1 MFLWLCSLVLL
12 EHCWWEVPKQNILK
26 QNMFLTTTF
35 SDVGHVHHR
44 SIAENCS
51 DRVAYGNLV
60 NPSSDCCFSGWDPLG
75 ACCTVN
81 GVVQLYVA
89 PAYAMIHHFH
99 LFTSSS
105 HKRQLSL
112 VPCSHWCHP
121 TEIPCFLPPVLFP
134 FSITPWIAHS
144 YLCSEYSFHFFPK
157 QTITFF
163 VSCFKSSF
171 LSIPVVLHTFT
182 YIHW

>member
-26 QNMFLTTTF
+26 QNMFLTTF
-35 SDVGHVHHR
+35 SDVGRIHHR

-60 NPSSDCCFSGWDPLG
+60 NPSSDCCFSGWDSLG
-75 ACCTVN
+75 ARCTVN

-89 PAYAMIHHFH
+89 PAYAMTHHFH
-99 LFTSSS
+99 RSPLPPTNASCP
-105 HKRQLSL
+105 RSL
-112 VPCSHWCHP
+112 VATGVILQRYPAFSP
-121 TEIPCFLPPVLFP
+121 PPVLFP

-144 YLCSEYSFHFFPK
+144 YLCSEYSFH
-157 QTITFF
+157 
-163 VSCFKSSF
+163 V
-171 LSIPVVLHTFT
+171 LS
-182 YIHW
+182 